1 MSTEEKLEKCLI
13 EIDKRI
19 YRLRFITFD
28 SPKDELRFLYNL
40 LSDIR
45 VICQIEDMS
54 LYEKYENKL
63 STSIYEK
70 EDLENE

>member
-40 LSDIR
+40 LSDI
-45 VICQIEDMS
+45 I
-54 LYEKYENKL
+54 
-63 STSIYEK
+63 STPIKGCSCM
-70 EDLENE
+70 